1 MAFEVLVRVPSG
13 RIVWKP
19 VDGCITHSEEEQ
31 QAAAQYAGEVIT
43 TRSVSDS
50 QTQRKKNTSNSETY
64 MDVGGSWG
72 LIILGGGLILV
83 VYLWPLLVAGGVIYI
98 STVLYKWWKNRGSD

>member
-19 VDGCITHSEEEQ
+19 VDGCITHSEAEQ

-43 TRSVSDS
+43 TRSVNES
-50 QTQRKKNTSNSETY
+50 KYNTSNSETY

-72 LIILGGGLILV
+72 LILLGGGLILV
-83 VYLWPLLVAGGVIYI
+83 VYLWPLIVAGGVIYI

>member
-13 RIVWKP
+13 RLVWKD
-19 VDGCITHSEEEQ
+19 VDGCISHSEAKLQ
-31 QAAAQYAGEVIT
+31 GAAQYAGEIKGSRVKHGI
-43 TRSVSDS
+43 
-50 QTQRKKNTSNSETY
+50 NTSNSETY

-83 VYLWPLLVAGGVIYI
+83 VTLWPLIVAGGVIYI
-98 STVLYKWWKNRGSD
+98 STVLYKWWKNRGSH